1 MHLETV
7 SHQSRNL
14 STASKRLTLQAL
26 DRMEKNEHDVIKAC
40 IRGLDQLAIV

>member
-14 STASKRLTLQAL
+14 STASKRLTVQAL
-26 DRMEKNEHDVIKAC
+26 DRIEMNESDVIKAC
-40 IRGLDQLAIV
+40 VRGLDRPAIV

>member
-14 STASKRLTLQAL
+14 STASKKLTLQAL
-26 DRMEKNEHDVIKAC
+26 DRMEMNENDVIKAS
-40 IRGLDQLAIV
+40 IRALDRPAIV